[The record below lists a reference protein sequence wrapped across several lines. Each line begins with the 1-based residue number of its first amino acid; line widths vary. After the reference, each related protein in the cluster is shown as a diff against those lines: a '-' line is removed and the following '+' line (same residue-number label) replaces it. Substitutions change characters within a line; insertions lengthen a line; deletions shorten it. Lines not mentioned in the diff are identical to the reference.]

1 MKKKKADHD
10 YEQDEET
17 KALADK
23 FEAAKAYLEKS
34 QAVKEKMVEELAQA
48 LGQEIGSKQLFTLAV
63 SVKYLY
69 LN

>member
-17 KALADK
+17 KALAVK

-34 QAVKEKMVEELAQA
+34 
-48 LGQEIGSKQLFTLAV
+48 
-63 SVKYLY
+63 
-69 LN
+69 